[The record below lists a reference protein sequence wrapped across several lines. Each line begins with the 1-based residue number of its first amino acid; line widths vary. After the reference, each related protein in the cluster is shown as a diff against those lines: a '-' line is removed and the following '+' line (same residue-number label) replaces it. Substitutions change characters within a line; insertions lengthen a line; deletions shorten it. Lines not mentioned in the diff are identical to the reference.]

1 MSRYLE
7 KKERSN
13 KASNADLTNDM
24 DNESDTEND
33 STSYDCQDFYYES
46 DDPNR
51 PASKQKPYMYDL
63 FAVCNHKGQNMA
75 NGHYTAYCKNLIDTR
90 WYCYD
95 DANCTPILD
104 PSSSA
109 SSIFNNGSSA
119 VCTENAYILFY
130 KRRDCMRN
138 ERWWKD
144 YVDRSLYDYD
154 EFYTFANNL
163 HFIEHE
169 QRMFQ
174 LSQQVKQLGYHRQ
187 QQQQQMLQVVSKE
200 NGTSKKS
207 NGLRTLRK
215 LLGNGRTNASNYNYD
230 ETSSENNELEASKQT
245 ELFKN
250 SRSNNFNSES
260 EGYGS
265 LNDTPNAFINQ
276 YDENNKPKRLIKQ
289 YASKEPGNSLNY
301 GSSSSSS
308 PSKNLTNSPSSS
320 KTVSSSTNTLS
331 NLAGSIS
338 NNSLFS
344 PLQPN
349 NNASAQINE
358 PAQENENNLI
368 SLSEDFGRKV
378 VINKVQDSILN
389 YPNDNEYIY
398 STHYPS
404 NPESDFYADNSSYAP
419 PQYQNVVNKS
429 QQIYQQ
435 QVSTPPR
442 PQQRQAARNN
452 FDYYPSQFNQ
462 ILYQQHLVNQNGVGK
477 QKIANT
483 SLNGNASNGNPNNRY
498 VNPSTIETHI

>member
-7 KKERSN
+7 KKQHSN

-33 STSYDCQDFYYES
+33 SNSYDCQDFYYES

-104 PSSSA
+104 PSSNA
-109 SSIFNNGSSA
+109 SSIFNNGSNA

-154 EFYTFANNL
+154 EFYTFVNNL

-187 QQQQQMLQVVSKE
+187 QQQQMQVVSKE

-207 NGLRTLRK
+207 NGLKTLRK
-215 LLGNGRTNASNYNYD
+215 FLGNGRNNANNYNYD
-230 ETSSENNELEASKQT
+230 ENSNENNELEASKQA
-245 ELFKN
+245 ELVKN
-250 SRSNNFNSES
+250 ARSNNFNSES

-265 LNDTPNAFINQ
+265 LNDTPNAYINQ

-289 YASKEPGNSLNY
+289 YANKEAGNSLNY

-308 PSKNLTNSPSSS
+308 PSKNLTNSPSS

-344 PLQPN
+344 SQPN
-349 NNASAQINE
+349 NYASG
-358 PAQENENNLI
+358 QENEANFI
-368 SLSEDFGRKV
+368 DLSEDFSKKV
-378 VINKVQDSILN
+378 AINKTPESILN

-398 STHYPS
+398 STQYPS
-404 NPESDFYADNSSYAP
+404 NPESDFYVDNSSYAP
-419 PQYQNVVNKS
+419 PQYQNLVSKN
-429 QQIYQQ
+429 QQFYQQ
-435 QVSTPPR
+435 QISTPPR
-442 PQQRQAARNN
+442 PQPRQPVRNN

-462 ILYQQHLVNQNGVGK
+462 ILYQQHLVNQIGLSK
-477 QKIANT
+477 QKISNT